1 MRKILHN
8 ILLCGLALL
17 VAGACQEKAEFN
29 NDLEPK
35 HGAIT
40 LTINADN
47 MPISRAEHDKSP
59 SAEESIIT
67 HLDVLIFAAASD
79 RFENSALYYHERVEA
94 PNNGEGSVTLNKKRK
109 DFNTSN
115 YYVYLLANYTGN
127 TIDHEGNEIVQ
138 DPADVFASTAEN
150 PFTIADLRLLTQ
162 YDINIDLTGSG
173 HAANDHFLMD
183 GIAFKRNT
191 GTEAERTESVD
202 RITPTPLQLNDGVS
216 TNNTELIVNLRRAA
230 AKIVVNIKSSEN
242 ARFDNDEGGSVM
254 AYYFQH
260 LTTQTYLVTPTQ
272 ILSADG
278 TKDITNDGMYR
289 KSGWGFSANDEYL
302 KLTTTTDNAAPEKDG
317 ESNNYISE
325 ITVQGYAYAHDW
337 NNKEYGNDTRL
348 VVNIPLWHKD
358 VNTVDNTVT
367 WSWHG
372 NNYYQIPVSKKKR
385 LDRNTLYVVNVEID
399 AIGSTNVNTAVE
411 IKDVSF
417 NSMPW
422 VNKEINVGAS
432 DENSPVFLSLNKHEY
447 SIFQEATGTAT
458 TAPLD
463 EDATLTYASSS
474 AVTVEIVNWYYE
486 NASGIRQYRYSGT
499 TNGITHTDEN
509 GTAITSAA
517 NANQFLYALDNE
529 GNYIIKPSDYNSA
542 RKFNHIVEL
551 YDPKNPGSNGQKL
564 TLTDLNGSIGITSTA
579 PSNYAIRYIIL
590 KVYNAEL
597 SDEPQ
602 YVVIAHYPPIY
613 VTHVIGWYSYR
624 EDFGGTTWQT
634 LCNSETVTYSPTTS
648 DTGTQSYLNS
658 STTFNNWRCGC
669 TWSRND
675 EWTYGTSE
683 TGFFGSKIYVN
694 NFISYARWNK
704 RQGYTQ
710 YRRAEENQMTSLN
723 NPRMYHIQAAASNKK
738 YTFAVPRLT
747 NGVTDPNPDNQEL
760 VSPSFMVASQLGATM
775 TLDTDKTGRL
785 KQGADHCKQYVET
798 YKITSG
804 SETKVIH
811 LDDWRLPT
819 QAEIQFI
826 LDAQYTP
833 NSPMATVL
841 TGSNYL
847 AADGEWGNNSSGSG
861 NNALRCVRDA
871 YKTPDSRTMPVVGS
885 SEYDSSN

>member
-109 DFNTSN
+109 EFNTNN

-242 ARFDNDEGGSVM
+242 ARFDNDEGGSAM

-302 KLTTTTDNAAPEKDG
+302 KLTTATDDAAPEKDG

-486 NASGIRQYRYSGT
+486 NASGVRQYRYGGSTSNGN
-499 TNGITHTDEN
+499 TNTDEEGN
-509 GTAITSAA
+509 IVSAA
-517 NANQFLYALDNE
+517 SISQFRYRLNNDGSYNITKNITGNQD
-529 GNYIIKPSDYNSA
+529 
-542 RKFNHIVEL
+542 HIVEL
-551 YDPKNPGSNGQKL
+551 YDPNDLTNEGQKISQ
-564 TLTDLNGSIGITSTA
+564 TNLNGKIGIKSTA
-579 PSNYAIRYIIL
+579 PSNFAIRYIIL
-590 KVYNAEL
+590 KVYNNDEGI
-597 SDEPQ
+597 EPQ
-602 YVVIAHYPPIY
+602 YVIIKHYPSIY
-613 VTHVIGWYSYR
+613 VTHAMGWYSYR
-624 EDFGGTTWQT
+624 KDFGGTTWQT
-634 LCNSETVTYSPTTS
+634 LLNNSSMTYEPTVS
-648 DTGTQSYLNS
+648 DTDTQDRYTS
-658 STTFNNWRCGC
+658 STTLSNWRCGC
-669 TWSRND
+669 EWNNSS
-675 EWTYGTSE
+675 WTYGSTE
-683 TGFFGSKIYVN
+683 TGFFGSKIYRN
-694 NFISYARWNK
+694 NSIEYARWSSSG
-704 RQGYTQ
+704 RQY
-710 YRRAEENQMTSLN
+710 YRSTYDLGLS
-723 NPRMYHIQAAASNKK
+723 NPRMYHIQVSATTNK
-738 YTFAVPRLT
+738 YTIGIPKRDAD
-747 NGVTDPNPDNQEL
+747 GVTIADDDNQLL

-775 TLDTDKTGRL
+775 QPPSNTTQAKRM
-785 KQGADHCKQYVET
+785 GADHCNKYVET
-798 YKITSG
+798 YKD
-804 SETKVIH
+804 TKGNVIH
-811 LDDWRLPT
+811 LGDWRLPT
-819 QAEIQFI
+819 KAEIQFI
-826 LDAQYTP
+826 IDTQYAP
-833 NSPMATVL
+833 NSPLAEVMAGGQYL
-841 TGSNYL
+841 SATGEYVKN
-847 AADGEWGNNSSGSG
+847 EQVTTTQE
-861 NNALRCVRDA
+861 ALRCVRDA
-871 YKTPDSRTMPVVGS
+871 FKTPEPRTMPIVEKGTF
-885 SEYDSSN
+885 E